1 MGEIYALAP
10 GNKPR
15 SAEEIAEGIVTNF
28 KKHCK
33 QMGDFFYHEM
43 ELRDVKAFI
52 NNTLLPIE
60 KFRELNLS
68 NNEYQNGTSVEDE
81 SRPTIQF
88 VSMYSYI
95 PEDDD
100 FVDLEA
106 CTQNIFSHI
115 EQDAFEEWK
124 GETDIDELQQFR
136 QIYMER

>member
-33 QMGDFFYHEM
+33 QMGDFYYHEM

-52 NNTLLPIE
+52 NTILLPIE
-60 KFRELNLS
+60 KFQELNLS
-68 NNEYQNGTSVEDE
+68 NNEYQKGTSVEDE

-100 FVDLEA
+100 FVDLDA
-106 CTQNIFSHI
+106 CTQNIFCRI
-115 EQDAFEEWK
+115 EQDAFNEWK
-124 GETDIDELQQFR
+124 GETDLDELQKFR
-136 QIYMER
+136 RIYMER